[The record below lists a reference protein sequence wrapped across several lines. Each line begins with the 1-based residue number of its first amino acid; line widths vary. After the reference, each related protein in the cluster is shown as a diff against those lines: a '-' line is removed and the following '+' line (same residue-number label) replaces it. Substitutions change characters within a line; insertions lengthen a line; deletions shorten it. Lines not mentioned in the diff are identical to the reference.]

1 MERSVPDG
9 TLRTISTGVSGCRMF
24 IYAIRRLL
32 LAIPVLLAVM
42 FITFTLG
49 FYGPGD
55 PLEIF
60 YNEELVS
67 DPVITQ
73 RLREQ
78 HGLDR
83 PFWVQLGDYF
93 VGLVQGD
100 WGESIASGR
109 PVWPSFAASIPI
121 SAQLG
126 IASAVVLIVVGVPL
140 GALAAVKQNTWV
152 DYLIVFAS
160 IVVRSV
166 PPFVLGPMLLI
177 VLVLW
182 LDIMNV
188 PIGWK
193 GIFSTNAI
201 LPVLLMAASPL
212 LVVVRQTRAGVVEV
226 LSQNYIRTARAKGL
240 RERLVVWRH
249 VLKNALIPV
258 FTTMGLITS
267 GLVTGAFF
275 VELIFGIPGFAQ
287 LGIEG
292 FQARDYPVILG
303 VTIIGAGVIIIANLL
318 VDLGYGL
325 LDPRI
330 RYE

>member
-1 MERSVPDG
+1 MFVY
-9 TLRTISTGVSGCRMF
+9 TLR
-24 IYAIRRLL
+24 RLI
-32 LAIPVLLAVM
+32 LAIPVLFAVL

-67 DPVITQ
+67 DPEITQ
-73 RLREQ
+73 RLREL

-83 PFWVQLGDYF
+83 PFWEQFVDYF
-93 VGLVQGD
+93 SGLMQGD
-100 WGESIASGR
+100 WGNSISSGR
-109 PVWPSFAASIPI
+109 PVWPAFAASMPI

-126 IASAVVLIVVGVPL
+126 MAAAVVLVVVGIPL

-182 LDIMNV
+182 LSIMNV

-193 GIFSTNAI
+193 GIFHTNSI
-201 LPVLLMAASPL
+201 LPVLLMAAGPL
-212 LVVVRQTRAGVVEV
+212 LVVVRQTRAGVIEV
-226 LSQNYIRTARAKGL
+226 LSENYIRTARAKGM
-240 RERLVVWRH
+240 RERFVVWRH
-249 VLKNALIPV
+249 VLKNALTPV
-258 FTTMGLITS
+258 FTTMGLIMS

-275 VELIFGIPGFAQ
+275 VELIFGIPGFAG
-287 LGIEG
+287 LGIEA

-303 VTIIGAGVIIIANLL
+303 VTIIGAAIIIISNLL

>member
-1 MERSVPDG
+1 
-9 TLRTISTGVSGCRMF
+9 MF
-24 IYAIRRLL
+24 VYTVRRLI
-32 LAIPVLLAVM
+32 LAIPVLFAVL

-67 DPVITQ
+67 DPEITQ
-73 RLREQ
+73 RLREL

-83 PFWVQLGDYF
+83 PFWEQFVDYF
-93 VGLVQGD
+93 AGLMQGD
-100 WGESIASGR
+100 WGNSISSGR
-109 PVWPSFAASIPI
+109 PVWPAFAASMPI

-126 IASAVVLIVVGVPL
+126 LAAAVVLVVVGVPL
-140 GALAAVKQNTWV
+140 GALAAVKQNTWL

-166 PPFVLGPMLLI
+166 PVFVLGPMLLI

-182 LDIMNV
+182 LSIMNV

-193 GIFSTNAI
+193 GIFSTNAV
-201 LPVLLMAASPL
+201 LPVLLMAAGPL
-212 LVVVRQTRAGVVEV
+212 LLVVRQTRAGVIEV
-226 LSQNYIRTARAKGL
+226 LSENYVRTARAKGL
-240 RERLVVWRH
+240 RERFVVWRH
-249 VLKNALIPV
+249 VLKNALTPV
-258 FTTMGLITS
+258 FTTMGLIMS

-275 VELIFGIPGFAQ
+275 VELIFGIPGFAG
-287 LGIEG
+287 LGIEA

-303 VTIIGAGVIIIANLL
+303 VTIIGAAIIIISNLL

>member
-1 MERSVPDG
+1 MFVY
-9 TLRTISTGVSGCRMF
+9 TLR
-24 IYAIRRLL
+24 RLI
-32 LAIPVLLAVM
+32 LAIPVLLAVL

-67 DPVITQ
+67 DPEITQ
-73 RLREQ
+73 RLREL

-83 PFWVQLGDYF
+83 PFWEQFVDYF
-93 VGLVQGD
+93 VGLMQGD
-100 WGESIASGR
+100 WGKSISSGR
-109 PVWPSFAASIPI
+109 PVWPAFAASMPI

-126 IASAVVLIVVGVPL
+126 LAAAVVLVVVGVPL
-140 GALAAVKQNTWV
+140 GALAAVRQNTWL

-166 PPFVLGPMLLI
+166 PVFVLGPMLLI

-182 LDIMNV
+182 LSIMNV

-201 LPVLLMAASPL
+201 LPVLLMAAGPL
-212 LVVVRQTRAGVVEV
+212 LVVVRQTRAGVIEV

-240 RERLVVWRH
+240 RERFVVWRH
-249 VLKNALIPV
+249 VMKNALTPV
-258 FTTMGLITS
+258 FTTMGLIMS

-275 VELIFGIPGFAQ
+275 VELIFGIPGFAG
-287 LGIEG
+287 LGIQA

-303 VTIIGAGVIIIANLL
+303 VTIIGAAIIIISNLL

>member
-1 MERSVPDG
+1 MFVY
-9 TLRTISTGVSGCRMF
+9 TLR
-24 IYAIRRLL
+24 RLF
-32 LAIPVLLAVM
+32 LAIPVLFAVM

-67 DPVITQ
+67 DPEITQ
-73 RLREQ
+73 RLREL

-83 PFWVQLGDYF
+83 PFWEQFVDYF
-93 VGLVQGD
+93 TGLLQGD
-100 WGESIASGR
+100 WGDSISSGR
-109 PVWPSFAASIPI
+109 PVWPAFAASMPI

-126 IASAVVLIVVGVPL
+126 LASAIVLVVVGIPL

-166 PPFVLGPMLLI
+166 PVFVLGPMLLI

-182 LDIMNV
+182 LSIMNV

-193 GIFSTNAI
+193 GIFHTNAI
-201 LPVLLMAASPL
+201 LPVLLMAAGPL
-212 LVVVRQTRAGVVEV
+212 LVVVRQTRVGVIEV
-226 LSQNYIRTARAKGL
+226 LSENYIRTARAKGM
-240 RERLVVWRH
+240 RERFVVWRH
-249 VLKNALIPV
+249 VLKNALTPV
-258 FTTMGLITS
+258 FTTMGLIMS

-275 VELIFGIPGFAQ
+275 VELIFGIPGFAG
-287 LGIEG
+287 LGIAA
-292 FQARDYPVILG
+292 FQARDYPIILG
-303 VTIIGAGVIIIANLL
+303 VTIIGAAIIIISNLL

>member
-1 MERSVPDG
+1 MFVY
-9 TLRTISTGVSGCRMF
+9 TLR
-24 IYAIRRLL
+24 RLI
-32 LAIPVLLAVM
+32 LAIPVLFAVL

-67 DPVITQ
+67 DPEITE
-73 RLREQ
+73 RLRKL

-83 PFWVQLGDYF
+83 PFWEQFLDYF
-93 VGLVQGD
+93 AGLMQGD
-100 WGESIASGR
+100 WGKSIKSGR
-109 PVWPSFAASIPI
+109 DVWPAFAASMPI

-126 IASAVVLIVVGVPL
+126 LACAVVLVVVGIPL

-152 DYLIVFAS
+152 DYLVVFAS
-160 IVVRSV
+160 MVVRSIPV
-166 PPFVLGPMLLI
+166 FVLGPMLLI

-182 LDIMNV
+182 LSIMNV

-193 GIFSTNAI
+193 GLFNTNAI
-201 LPVLLMAASPL
+201 LPVLLMAAGPL
-212 LVVVRQTRAGVVEV
+212 LVVVRQTRAGVIEV

-240 RERLVVWRH
+240 LERLVVWRH
-249 VLKNALIPV
+249 VLKNALTPV
-258 FTTMGLITS
+258 FTTMGLIMS

-275 VELIFGIPGFAQ
+275 VELIFGIPGFAG
-287 LGIEG
+287 LGIEA

-303 VTIIGAGVIIIANLL
+303 VTIIGAAIIIISNLL

>member
-1 MERSVPDG
+1 
-9 TLRTISTGVSGCRMF
+9 MF
-24 IYAIRRLL
+24 IYTLRRLF
-32 LAIPVLLAVM
+32 LAIPVLFAVM

-67 DPVITQ
+67 DPEITQ
-73 RLREQ
+73 RLREL

-83 PFWVQLGDYF
+83 PFWEQFVDYF
-93 VGLVQGD
+93 TGLLQGD
-100 WGESIASGR
+100 WGDSISSGR
-109 PVWPSFAASIPI
+109 PVWPAFAASMPI

-126 IASAVVLIVVGVPL
+126 LASAVVLVVVGIPL

-166 PPFVLGPMLLI
+166 PVFVLGPMLLI

-182 LDIMNV
+182 LSIMNV

-193 GIFSTNAI
+193 GIFHTNAI
-201 LPVLLMAASPL
+201 LPVLLMAAGPL
-212 LVVVRQTRAGVVEV
+212 LVVVRQTRVGVIEV
-226 LSQNYIRTARAKGL
+226 LSENYIRTARAKGM
-240 RERLVVWRH
+240 RERFVVWRH
-249 VLKNALIPV
+249 VLKNALTPV
-258 FTTMGLITS
+258 FTTMGLIMS

-275 VELIFGIPGFAQ
+275 VELIFGIPGFAG
-287 LGIEG
+287 LGIAA
-292 FQARDYPVILG
+292 FQARDYPIILG
-303 VTIIGAGVIIIANLL
+303 VTIIGAAIIIISNLL

>member
-1 MERSVPDG
+1 MFVY
-9 TLRTISTGVSGCRMF
+9 TLR
-24 IYAIRRLL
+24 RLI
-32 LAIPVLLAVM
+32 LAIPVLFAVL

-60 YNEELVS
+60 YNEELIP
-67 DPVITQ
+67 DPEITE
-73 RLREQ
+73 RLRAL

-83 PFWVQLGDYF
+83 PFWVQFGDYF
-93 VGLVQGD
+93 AGLMQGD
-100 WGESIASGR
+100 WGKSISSGR
-109 PVWPSFAASIPI
+109 DVWPSFAASMPI

-126 IASAVVLIVVGVPL
+126 LAAAVVLVVVGIPL
-140 GALAAVKQNTWV
+140 GALAAVKQNTWL
-152 DYLIVFAS
+152 DYLIVFTS

-166 PPFVLGPMLLI
+166 PVFVLGPMLLI

-182 LDIMNV
+182 LGITNV

-201 LPVLLMAASPL
+201 LPVLLMAAGPL
-212 LVVVRQTRAGVVEV
+212 LVVVRQTRAGVIEV
-226 LSQNYIRTARAKGL
+226 LSENYIRTARAKGL
-240 RERLVVWRH
+240 LERLVVWRH
-249 VLKNALIPV
+249 VLKNALTPV
-258 FTTMGLITS
+258 FTTMGLIIS

-275 VELIFGIPGFAQ
+275 VELIFGIPGFAG
-287 LGIEG
+287 LGIQA

-303 VTIIGAGVIIIANLL
+303 VTIIGAAIIIISNLL

>member
-1 MERSVPDG
+1 MFVY
-9 TLRTISTGVSGCRMF
+9 TLR
-24 IYAIRRLL
+24 RLF
-32 LAIPVLLAVM
+32 LAIPVLFAVM

-67 DPVITQ
+67 DPEITQ
-73 RLREQ
+73 RLREL

-83 PFWVQLGDYF
+83 PFWEQFVDYF
-93 VGLVQGD
+93 VGLMQGD
-100 WGESIASGR
+100 WGDSISSGR
-109 PVWPSFAASIPI
+109 PVWPAFAASMPI

-126 IASAVVLIVVGVPL
+126 LAAAVVLVVVGIPL

-166 PPFVLGPMLLI
+166 PVFVLGPMLLI

-182 LDIMNV
+182 LSIMNV

-193 GIFSTNAI
+193 GIFHTNAI
-201 LPVLLMAASPL
+201 LPVLLMAAGPL
-212 LVVVRQTRAGVVEV
+212 LVVVRQTRVGVIEV
-226 LSQNYIRTARAKGL
+226 LSENYIRTARAKGM
-240 RERLVVWRH
+240 RERFVVWRH
-249 VLKNALIPV
+249 VLKNALTPV
-258 FTTMGLITS
+258 FTTMGLIMS

-275 VELIFGIPGFAQ
+275 VELIFGIPGFAG
-287 LGIEG
+287 LGIAA
-292 FQARDYPVILG
+292 FQARDYPIILG
-303 VTIIGAGVIIIANLL
+303 VTIIGAAIIIISNLL

>member
-1 MERSVPDG
+1 
-9 TLRTISTGVSGCRMF
+9 MF
-24 IYAIRRLL
+24 VYTIRRLI
-32 LAIPVLLAVM
+32 LAIPVLFAVL

-60 YNEELVS
+60 YNEELIP
-67 DPVITQ
+67 DPEILE
-73 RLREQ
+73 RLREL

-83 PFWVQLGDYF
+83 PFWVQFGDYF
-93 VGLVQGD
+93 TGLLQGD
-100 WGESIASGR
+100 WGKSISSGR
-109 PVWPSFAASIPI
+109 DVWPSFTASMPI

-126 IASAVVLIVVGVPL
+126 LAAAVVLVVVGIPL
-140 GALAAVKQNTWV
+140 GALAAVKQNTWL

-160 IVVRSV
+160 IVVRSIPV
-166 PPFVLGPMLLI
+166 FVLGPMLLI

-182 LDIMNV
+182 LSIMNV

-193 GIFSTNAI
+193 GIFHTNAI
-201 LPVLLMAASPL
+201 LPVLLMAAGPL
-212 LVVVRQTRAGVVEV
+212 LVVVRQTRAGVIEV
-226 LSQNYIRTARAKGL
+226 LSENYIRTARAKGL
-240 RERLVVWRH
+240 LERLVVWRH
-249 VLKNALIPV
+249 VLKNALTPV
-258 FTTMGLITS
+258 FTTMGLIMS

-275 VELIFGIPGFAQ
+275 VELIFGIPGFAG
-287 LGIEG
+287 LGIQA

-303 VTIIGAGVIIIANLL
+303 VTIIGAAIIIISNLI

>member
-1 MERSVPDG
+1 MFVY
-9 TLRTISTGVSGCRMF
+9 TLR
-24 IYAIRRLL
+24 RLF
-32 LAIPVLLAVM
+32 LAIPVLFAVM

-73 RLREQ
+73 RLREL

-83 PFWVQLGDYF
+83 PFWEQFVDYF
-93 VGLVQGD
+93 TGLLQGD
-100 WGESIASGR
+100 WGDSISSGR
-109 PVWPSFAASIPI
+109 PVWPAFAASMPI

-126 IASAVVLIVVGVPL
+126 LASAIVLVVVGIPL

-166 PPFVLGPMLLI
+166 PVFVLGPMLLI

-182 LDIMNV
+182 LNIMNV

-193 GIFSTNAI
+193 GIFHTNAI
-201 LPVLLMAASPL
+201 LPVLLMAAGPL
-212 LVVVRQTRAGVVEV
+212 LVVVRQTRVGVIEV
-226 LSQNYIRTARAKGL
+226 LSENYIRTARAKGM
-240 RERLVVWRH
+240 RERFVVWRH
-249 VLKNALIPV
+249 VLKNALTPV
-258 FTTMGLITS
+258 FTTMGLIMS

-275 VELIFGIPGFAQ
+275 VELIFGIPGFAG
-287 LGIEG
+287 LGIAA
-292 FQARDYPVILG
+292 FQARDYPIILG
-303 VTIIGAGVIIIANLL
+303 VTIIGAAIIIISNLL

>member
-1 MERSVPDG
+1 MFVY
-9 TLRTISTGVSGCRMF
+9 TLR
-24 IYAIRRLL
+24 RLF
-32 LAIPVLLAVM
+32 LAIPVLFAVM

-67 DPVITQ
+67 DPEITQ
-73 RLREQ
+73 RLREL
-78 HGLDR
+78 HRLDR
-83 PFWVQLGDYF
+83 PFWEQFVDYF
-93 VGLVQGD
+93 TGLLQGD
-100 WGESIASGR
+100 WGDSISSGR
-109 PVWPSFAASIPI
+109 PVWPAFAASMPI

-126 IASAVVLIVVGVPL
+126 LASAIVLVVVGIPL

-166 PPFVLGPMLLI
+166 PVFVLGPMLLI

-182 LDIMNV
+182 LSIMNV

-193 GIFSTNAI
+193 GIFHTNAI
-201 LPVLLMAASPL
+201 LPVLLMAAGPL
-212 LVVVRQTRAGVVEV
+212 LVVVRQTRVGVIEV
-226 LSQNYIRTARAKGL
+226 LSENYIRTARAKGM
-240 RERLVVWRH
+240 RERFVVWRH
-249 VLKNALIPV
+249 VLKNALTPV
-258 FTTMGLITS
+258 FTTMGLIMS

-275 VELIFGIPGFAQ
+275 VELIFGIPGFAG
-287 LGIEG
+287 LGIAA
-292 FQARDYPVILG
+292 FQARDYPIILG
-303 VTIIGAGVIIIANLL
+303 VTIIGAAIIIISNLL